1 MPFFQSRR
9 PWICRRET
17 SLIQH
22 LLRHESERTAG
33 ALPSERSAAQL
44 GASKARSPAL
54 TQAEVERNRREML
67 AVVRGF
73 SLAFHLRCVQFG
85 MSMGLISDLLR
96 DSPLKPEQLENIA
109 VIEKR
114 MQDEKH
120 SANREL
126 DRLKGEFDRVRTEL
140 DQARGLVR
148 MLEQEVAE
156 WRRQIKSGFDDSA
169 QPGAEAGS

>member
-1 MPFFQSRR
+1 VPFFQSRR

-33 ALPSERSAAQL
+33 ALRWSERRPAGCKQGQITSVD
-44 GASKARSPAL
+44 ASGGGEKPP
-54 TQAEVERNRREML
+54 RNVSRRP
-67 AVVRGF
+67 GF

-85 MSMGLISDLLR
+85 TSMGLISDLLR

-114 MQDEKH
+114 MQDEKL

>member
-1 MPFFQSRR
+1 MEKLRFQPDRVHGKDFRPRR
-9 PWICRRET
+9 QYRR
-17 SLIQH
+17 
-22 LLRHESERTAG
+22 
-33 ALPSERSAAQL
+33 
-44 GASKARSPAL
+44 PAL
-54 TQAEVERNRREML
+54 TLEPGLPNGGRSYFGTAEARQKSRRNVRARSRFL
-67 AVVRGF
+67 ACVP
-73 SLAFHLRCVQFG
+73 LRCVQFG
-85 MSMGLISDLLR
+85 TSMGLISDLLR

-114 MQDEKH
+114 MQDEKL

-126 DRLKGEFDRVRTEL
+126 DRLKAEFDRVRTEL

>member
-1 MPFFQSRR
+1 VSV
-9 PWICRRET
+9 T
-17 SLIQH
+17 
-22 LLRHESERTAG
+22 ESAHAAASDLER
-33 ALPSERSAAQL
+33 
-44 GASKARSPAL
+44 ARSSSVRARQILRVDPAKVEKNR
-54 TQAEVERNRREML
+54 AEMF
-67 AVVRGF
+67 ASVRGF
-73 SLAFHLRCVQFG
+73 SLAFHLRYVQFG
-85 MSMGLISDLLR
+85 TSMGLISDLLR

-114 MQDEKH
+114 MQDEKL

-126 DRLKGEFDRVRTEL
+126 DHLKAEFDRVRTEL

-156 WRRQIKSGFDDSA
+156 WRRQIKSGFDDSV

>member
-1 MPFFQSRR
+1 MEKLRFQPDRVHGKDFLPRRQRQHPAPTLEPGFPNGGGVYFGTAEARQSRR
-9 PWICRRET
+9 EMF
-17 SLIQH
+17 
-22 LLRHESERTAG
+22 
-33 ALPSERSAAQL
+33 AL
-44 GASKARSPAL
+44 
-54 TQAEVERNRREML
+54 
-67 AVVRGF
+67 VRGF

-85 MSMGLISDLLR
+85 TSMGLISDLLR

-114 MQDEKH
+114 MQDEKL

-126 DRLKGEFDRVRTEL
+126 DRLKAEFDRARTEL

-156 WRRQIKSGFDDSA
+156 WRRQIKSGFEDSA

>member
-1 MPFFQSRR
+1 M
-9 PWICRRET
+9 WT
-17 SLIQH
+17 
-22 LLRHESERTAG
+22 
-33 ALPSERSAAQL
+33 
-44 GASKARSPAL
+44 
-54 TQAEVERNRREML
+54 
-67 AVVRGF
+67 VVRGF

-85 MSMGLISDLLR
+85 TSMGLISDLLR

-114 MQDEKH
+114 MQDEKL

-126 DRLKGEFDRVRTEL
+126 DRLKGEFERVRTEL

-156 WRRQIKSGFDDSA
+156 WRRQIKSGFDDST

>member
-1 MPFFQSRR
+1 MF
-9 PWICRRET
+9 
-17 SLIQH
+17 
-22 LLRHESERTAG
+22 
-33 ALPSERSAAQL
+33 AL
-44 GASKARSPAL
+44 
-54 TQAEVERNRREML
+54 
-67 AVVRGF
+67 VRGF

-85 MSMGLISDLLR
+85 TSMGLISDLLR

-114 MQDEKH
+114 MQDEKL

-126 DRLKGEFDRVRTEL
+126 DRLKADFDRVRTEL

-156 WRRQIKSGFDDSA
+156 WRRQIKSGFEDSA

>member
-1 MPFFQSRR
+1 V
-9 PWICRRET
+9 
-17 SLIQH
+17 
-22 LLRHESERTAG
+22 
-33 ALPSERSAAQL
+33 LPEERSRSEKTSVEL
-44 GASKARSPAL
+44 GAPPINARRIHRVEISKSE
-54 TQAEVERNRREML
+54 QNCSEMF
-67 AVVRGF
+67 ASFRGL
-73 SLAFHLRCVQFG
+73 SLAFHLCYVQFDT
-85 MSMGLISDLLR
+85 SMGLISDLLR

-114 MQDEKH
+114 MQDEKL

-126 DRLKGEFDRVRTEL
+126 DRLKAEFDRVRTEL

-156 WRRQIKSGFDDSA
+156 WRRQIKSGFDDSV

>member
-1 MPFFQSRR
+1 MENSPISAA
-9 PWICRRET
+9 
-17 SLIQH
+17 
-22 LLRHESERTAG
+22 LRHESERTAG
-33 ALPSERSAAQL
+33 ALPSERGPPCWVQ
-44 GASKARSPAL
+44 ARQRDGGTVL
-54 TQAEVERNRREML
+54 
-67 AVVRGF
+67 RGF

-85 MSMGLISDLLR
+85 TSMGLISDLLR

-114 MQDEKH
+114 MQDEKL

-126 DRLKGEFDRVRTEL
+126 DRLKGEFERVRTEL

>member
-1 MPFFQSRR
+1 MTRADGG
-9 PWICRRET
+9 
-17 SLIQH
+17 
-22 LLRHESERTAG
+22 RTA
-33 ALPSERSAAQL
+33 ANVP
-44 GASKARSPAL
+44 ARS
-54 TQAEVERNRREML
+54 R
-67 AVVRGF
+67 F
-73 SLAFHLRCVQFG
+73 SLAFHVRCVQFATF
-85 MSMGLISDLLR
+85 MGLISDLLR

-120 SANREL
+120 TANREL
-126 DRLKGEFDRVRTEL
+126 DRLKAEFERVRTEL

-169 QPGAEAGS
+169 PARSRSRELRDLDFAASPRRQIS

>member
-1 MPFFQSRR
+1 V
-9 PWICRRET
+9 T
-17 SLIQH
+17 L
-22 LLRHESERTAG
+22 SERGPAQCKRQIARG
-33 ALPSERSAAQL
+33 DVSERW
-44 GASKARSPAL
+44 ARNCWEMFAL
-54 TQAEVERNRREML
+54 
-67 AVVRGF
+67 VRGF

-85 MSMGLISDLLR
+85 TFMGLISDLLR

>member
-1 MPFFQSRR
+1 MEKLRFQPDRVHGKDFLPQR
-9 PWICRRET
+9 QY
-17 SLIQH
+17 QH
-22 LLRHESERTAG
+22 
-33 ALPSERSAAQL
+33 
-44 GASKARSPAL
+44 PAL
-54 TQAEVERNRREML
+54 TLEPGLPNGGGFYFGTAKARQNRGEMFAL
-67 AVVRGF
+67 VRGF

-85 MSMGLISDLLR
+85 TSMGLISDLLR

-114 MQDEKH
+114 MQDEKL

-126 DRLKGEFDRVRTEL
+126 DRLKAEFDRVRTEL

>member
-1 MPFFQSRR
+1 MF
-9 PWICRRET
+9 E
-17 SLIQH
+17 L
-22 LLRHESERTAG
+22 
-33 ALPSERSAAQL
+33 
-44 GASKARSPAL
+44 
-54 TQAEVERNRREML
+54 
-67 AVVRGF
+67 VRGF

-85 MSMGLISDLLR
+85 SFMGLISDLLR

-120 SANREL
+120 TANREL
-126 DRLKGEFDRVRTEL
+126 DRLKAEFERVRTEL

-156 WRRQIKSGFDDSA
+156 WRRQIKSRFDDSV